1 MTPVEENGTV
11 HDHMTKPESDEKMA
25 ENYSIIAQ
33 QVKEEVEKLMR
44 SKYGGHPGNSIL
56 SLS

>member
-1 MTPVEENGTV
+1 MTPVEENATA
-11 HDHMTKPESDEKMA
+11 HDHMTKPELDEKIA
-25 ENYSIIAQ
+25 ENFIAQ

-44 SKYGGHPGNSIL
+44 SKYSGHPGNSVL